1 MKSFINMKHLK
12 KFNES
17 IDVLPAKISGSY
29 KSLIDAY
36 KGEDGSDAHIDIRTK
51 VFSRNLDEYNAS
63 VQADLFKRCEERH
76 GKLPNY
82 IRRHY
87 KMIFNLD

>member
-1 MKSFINMKHLK
+1 MKHLK

-29 KSLIDAY
+29 KSLIDAHNG
-36 KGEDGSDAHIDIRTK
+36 KDGADAHIDIRTK
-51 VFSRNLDEYNAS
+51 VFFGNLDEYNAS

-82 IRRHY
+82 IRKHY

>member
-1 MKSFINMKHLK
+1 MKHLK
-12 KFNES
+12 NFNES
-17 IDVLPAKISGSY
+17 NNVLPAKISGSY
-29 KSLIDAY
+29 KSLIDAHNS
-36 KGEDGSDAHIDIRTK
+36 KDGADAHIDIRTK
-51 VFSRNLDEYNAS
+51 VFFGNLDEYNAS

-82 IRRHY
+82 IRKHY